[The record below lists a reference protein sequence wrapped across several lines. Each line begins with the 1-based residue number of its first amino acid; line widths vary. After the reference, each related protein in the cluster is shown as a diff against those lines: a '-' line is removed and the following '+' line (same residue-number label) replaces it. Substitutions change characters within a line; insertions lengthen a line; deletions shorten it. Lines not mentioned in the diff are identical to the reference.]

1 MKQKFSQAQVT
12 ALHPAFV
19 LTLGLTAWA
28 MTGCTTSRTTHT
40 ARTGLEQL
48 LVSDAVDRSLDQTP
62 LPPLSGRKVYVE
74 EKYLDAVDKNYVIGA
89 LRQRVLQ
96 QGGHLTDNKEDSEI
110 TIEVCAGAVGTDS
123 TESYLG
129 VPGLT
134 VPGLPV
140 ELPEVRFFERSS
152 QYGTAKLNLVAYATA
167 TGELLHDAGQSLARS
182 DESRW
187 AVLGLGPIQTGS
199 VPKQL
204 KASRRSPIHTAAY
217 EESIGAS
224 SR

>member
-1 MKQKFSQAQVT
+1 MNQILTPIPFRNFLST
-12 ALHPAFV
+12 ALLF
-19 LTLGLTAWA
+19 LILA
-28 MTGCTTSRTTHT
+28 MPVVTGCTTSRTTHT

-48 LVSDAVDRSLDQTP
+48 LVSDAVDRTLDQTP

-74 EKYLDAVDKNYVIGA
+74 EKYLDSVDKNYVVGA
-89 LRQRVLQ
+89 LRQRVLR
-96 QGGHLTDNKEDSEI
+96 QGGHLTDKKEDSEI

-129 VPGLT
+129 APGLT

-140 ELPEVRFFERSS
+140 ELPEVRIFERSS

-187 AVLGLGPIQTGS
+187 SFMGLGPVQTGS
-199 VPKQL
+199 VP
-204 KASRRSPIHTAAY
+204 P
-217 EESIGAS
+217 
-224 SR
+224 

>member
-1 MKQKFSQAQVT
+1 MKPKFAQAN
-12 ALHPAFV
+12 ANARNSAYV
-19 LTLGLTAWA
+19 LLLA
-28 MTGCTTSRTTHT
+28 MACAVFTGCTTSRTTHT

-48 LVSDAVDRSLDQTP
+48 LVSNAVDRTLDQTP

-74 EKYLDAVDKNYVIGA
+74 EKYLDAVDKNYVVGS

-110 TIEVCAGAVGTDS
+110 TIEICAGAVGTDS

-140 ELPEVRFFERSS
+140 ELPEVRVFERSS

-182 DESRW
+182 DENRW
-187 AVLGLGPIQTGS
+187 AVMGLGPIQTGS
-199 VPKQL
+199 VPAQL
-204 KASRRSPIHTAAY
+204 KAARRSPIRTAAY
-217 EESIGAS
+217 EESIDTP